1 MPNKDF
7 NDMINNTS
15 TGKKTGVG
23 APKSDTVNES
33 TVGWPGLPGNT
44 GPNRSAGVE
53 KVKTHAKSDG
63 I

>member
-15 TGKKTGVG
+15 TGKKTGVVG
-23 APKSDTVNES
+23 PKSDTVNES
-33 TVGWPGLPGNT
+33 TANWPGLPGKT